1 MNCSNKFKFTTIALM
16 VGTAM
21 NANAALYRVVE
32 VQPEG
37 ITSEYKSAFGV
48 AIETGNVYED
58 TNTPYKLGCFANGAA
73 CDETTFKLAG
83 ETRTTALL
91 SATAVDGVSFRE
103 EVPFAM
109 DARFRYIED
118 FDDIETY
125 CKLELRYS
133 TCESWASRVWQAWN
147 QERYTL
153 NEDSNALA
161 FVEGAEVTNQYN
173 NVINALISRKEI
185 TENGVTV
192 EFEEIVGNQSVLNP
206 DSNGSVSDKLSTR
219 NTVWAPAHPNYVKK
233 NDNDTNTDYYQSRAW
248 AADEKYISGSVS
260 YAQSNDYYG
269 KSYYSKA
276 AIWDRA
282 GNVSLI
288 DWPSNTSVKNDRLA
302 QGSLRDFIL
311 LEEGSTT
318 SIYGVGFN
326 TYDSSDNY
334 LEATVFK
341 GTFSE
346 TGNLDDVTW
355 KSLRVSGATSENS
368 SNEYIY
374 TNSVVQS
381 VNSNGIAVGEA
392 KRYGGK
398 PNGGAAANRLFAV
411 NDLNSPSANYF
422 SGGIFFASAGGKI
435 GGINNYNEIVGQL
448 DAEDSR
454 EVDGKARRKR
464 GFIYPYQA
472 TGTLEERTALFKD
485 RAWYLD
491 DLTNGGDYS
500 ATNNQFRIIDA
511 TDINEAGVISATA
524 TMCDGGYD
532 TTAHNSLCKGGDAN
546 AEKVVAVKLVPI
558 AGADQS
564 DIQQRNVEQ
573 EAAERQGAGFGWLT
587 LTLLG
592 LFSFR
597 RK

>member
-37 ITSEYKSAFGV
+37 ITSDYTTSFGV
-48 AIETGNVYED
+48 AIETGNVYQDAEQ
-58 TNTPYKLGCFANGAA
+58 TTPYQLGCFANGAA

-91 SATAVDGVSFRE
+91 SGSAVDGVSFRE

-109 DARFRYIED
+109 DARFRYIVD
-118 FDDIETY
+118 YDDIETY

-173 NVINALISRKEI
+173 NVINALTSSGDII
-185 TENGVTV
+185 
-192 EFEEIVGNQSVLNP
+192 GNQSVLNP
-206 DSNGSVSDKLSTR
+206 DSDGSVSDKLLTR
-219 NTVWAPAHPNYVKK
+219 NTVWAPVHPNYVKK
-233 NDNDTNTDYYQSRAW
+233 NDDDTSTDYYQSRAW

-260 YAQSNDYYG
+260 YAQSNSYYG
-269 KSYYSKA
+269 QSYYSKA
-276 AIWDRA
+276 AIWDRD

-288 DWPSNTSVKNDRLA
+288 DWPSNTSATSDRLA
-302 QGSLRDFIL
+302 QGSVRDFVI
-311 LEEGSTT
+311 LEEGSST

-341 GTFSE
+341 GTFGE
-346 TGNLDDVTW
+346 TDSLTDVSW
-355 KSLRVSGATSENS
+355 ESLQVSGATSENS

-374 TNSVVQS
+374 SNSVVQS

-411 NDLNSPSANYF
+411 SDLNSPSANYF

-448 DAEDSR
+448 DAEDLR

-464 GFIYPYQA
+464 GFIYPYQS